1 MDPAQLP
8 ASQPSSASD
17 SRASL
22 LGRYS
27 VKLLSF
33 SLPSRSQGE
42 DERGVTT
49 FGEDFGV
56 MEFASRVSVSIG
68 FSASLLLLLLGVT
81 FRSEYD
87 TNQIRVRNR
96 RLPITKIVINA
107 SVIVIDYQYTC
118 SIA

>member
-8 ASQPSSASD
+8 ASEPSSASD

-56 MEFASRVSVSIG
+56 VEFASRVSVSIG
-68 FSASLLLLLLGVT
+68 FSASLLVLLLGGVL
-81 FRSEYD
+81 RSAHD
-87 TNQIRVRNR
+87 TNKIRAR
-96 RLPITKIVINA
+96 
-107 SVIVIDYQYTC
+107 
-118 SIA
+118 